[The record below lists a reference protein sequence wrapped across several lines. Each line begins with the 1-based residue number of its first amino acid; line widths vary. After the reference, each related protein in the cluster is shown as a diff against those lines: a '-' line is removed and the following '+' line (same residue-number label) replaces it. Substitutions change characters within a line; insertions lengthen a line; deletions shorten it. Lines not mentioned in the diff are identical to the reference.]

1 MTTDKQTSTEHAKTP
16 ADGRVVR
23 MYPDPTGV
31 VPTGDVFEVHDATGR
46 ELVSDA
52 EVRDHPEVPLT
63 LVQRDAV
70 VRRLGYVRTGP
81 WTEEDNGRAQAPVR

>member
-1 MTTDKQTSTEHAKTP
+1 MTTDEKTSTEHM
-16 ADGRVVR
+16 VLI
-23 MYPDPTGV
+23 YPYPTDPV
-31 VPTGDVFEVHDATGR
+31 EPTGDVFEVHDATGR
-46 ELVSDA
+46 VVVSDT

-81 WTEEDNGRAQAPVR
+81 WSEEAGGQAQAPVR